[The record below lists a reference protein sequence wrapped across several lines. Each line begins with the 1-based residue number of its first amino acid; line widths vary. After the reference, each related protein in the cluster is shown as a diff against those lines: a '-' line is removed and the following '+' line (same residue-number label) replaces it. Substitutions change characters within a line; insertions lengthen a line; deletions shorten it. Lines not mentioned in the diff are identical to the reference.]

1 MLFIYLLLTII
12 ILALALAPTL
22 FNNPVRSVISF
33 IAVFLLVA
41 GILLSINIEFL
52 AFVYAIVY
60 IGAVAV
66 LFLFIVMLLK
76 VSTKYHPAFHSSWIL
91 ILAIFLIYLT
101 FQITDIIVTN
111 FSLYHLNKMSDLLPA
126 TPFIETIVTGYPN
139 ANNSVMFNELHQIA
153 QNLYSI
159 FSMLFLET
167 AYVLLI
173 ALIAVI
179 VLTKGEL
186 KSTL

>member
-1 MLFIYLLLTII
+1 MLFTYLLLTII

-76 VSTKYHPAFHSSWIL
+76 VSTKYHPAFHSS
-91 ILAIFLIYLT
+91 
-101 FQITDIIVTN
+101 
-111 FSLYHLNKMSDLLPA
+111 
-126 TPFIETIVTGYPN
+126 
-139 ANNSVMFNELHQIA
+139 
-153 QNLYSI
+153 
-159 FSMLFLET
+159 
-167 AYVLLI
+167 
-173 ALIAVI
+173 
-179 VLTKGEL
+179 
-186 KSTL
+186 